1 MTSLINLRGE
11 RVAYGQTVALQNI
24 TLQIAAGEKVALIG
38 PSGAGKTT
46 LLRTLYERMPAQ
58 SAFVHQDYAL
68 VPPLSTFH
76 NVYMGRLDHH
86 STFYNILNLI
96 KPRKKILADIRPLL
110 QVVGLEDKMFDKVE
124 TLSGGQQQRVAIAR
138 AIYRGE
144 PVLLADEP
152 ISSVDPHQASA
163 VMELIVNHADTV
175 IMSLHAVEFALKFA
189 DRIIGLRAGQI
200 QFDLPAGRIT
210 QAMLRTLYQN
220 GSSTSDRSYSS
231 TASHH
236 DA

>member
-1 MTSLINLRGE
+1 MTLLINLQGE
-11 RVAYGQTVALQNI
+11 SVAYGPTIALKNI
-24 TLQIAAGEKVALIG
+24 TLQIAAGDKVALIG

-46 LLRTLYERMPAQ
+46 LLQTMYERMPEH
-58 SAFVHQDYAL
+58 SAFVHQHYAL

-76 NVYMGRLDHH
+76 NVYIGRLDHH
-86 STFYNILNLI
+86 STLYNVLNLI
-96 KPRKKILADIRPLL
+96 KPQKKIQAEIWPILHA
-110 QVVGLEDKMFDKVE
+110 VGLEDKIFDKVE

-138 AIYRGE
+138 AIYREE

-152 ISSVDPHQASA
+152 ISSVDPHQAGA
-163 VMELIVNHADTV
+163 VMELIVKHADTV

-189 DRIIGLRAGQI
+189 DRIIGLRDGQI

-220 GSSTSDRSYSS
+220 DSGTSDR
-231 TASHH
+231 
-236 DA
+236 